1 MCSYYTIVE
10 YIEIIQSWNKGH
22 RVEITQMVDKI
33 LIVFRARGDLQWGHK
48 YRTHTRIGNI
58 DGEYER
64 INSEIRYRRE
74 WIA

>member
-58 DGEYER
+58 DGEYKR